1 MLGSTHTHTH
11 THKTRSFLVFL
22 QSRNSE
28 VYVFIFSKFFT
39 TKQVAHTFE
48 QNRKSQN
55 KQPTN
60 KYSFSCICTYKHTQK
75 YHRQSI
81 PKDREF

>member
-1 MLGSTHTHTH
+1 MLGSTH
-11 THKTRSFLVFL
+11 THKTRSFVVFL

-48 QNRKSQN
+48 QNRKSQ
-55 KQPTN
+55 TN